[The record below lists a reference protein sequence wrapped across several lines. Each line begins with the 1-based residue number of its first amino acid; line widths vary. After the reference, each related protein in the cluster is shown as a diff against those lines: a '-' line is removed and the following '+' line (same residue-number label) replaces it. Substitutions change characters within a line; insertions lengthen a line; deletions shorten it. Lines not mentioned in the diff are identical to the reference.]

1 VTAAVGYDAAL
12 YEQVAALEPQS
23 FWFRAR
29 NRLIVSML
37 RRHFG
42 SARSILEVGCGTGY
56 VLAALRRAY
65 PDARIVGSELLEEGL
80 SYARMRVPDV
90 ELVTLDIADVPYSD
104 VFDVVAAFD
113 VLEHIDDDVGALAG
127 MFRAARS
134 GGGSIILVPQHRR
147 LWSKT
152 DELAHHVRRYERR
165 ELLEK
170 VESAGFRIVAA
181 SSFVTLLLPVL
192 AAARAFGRVR
202 PPTSPFEG
210 LAPRYLNGL
219 FERTLDL
226 ERKLIER
233 GVSLPAGGSL
243 LVVARKG

>member
-1 VTAAVGYDAAL
+1 MTTAVGYDAAL

-37 RRHFG
+37 KRHFP

-65 PDARIVGSELLEEGL
+65 PEARIVGSELLEEGL
-80 SYARMRVPDV
+80 SYARSRVPDV
-90 ELVTLDIADVPYSD
+90 ELVTLDIAAAPYSD

-113 VLEHIDDDVGALAG
+113 VLEHIDDDVAALAG
-127 MFRAARS
+127 MFRAVRS

-147 LWSKT
+147 LWSRT

-170 VESAGFRIVAA
+170 VESVGFHVVAT

-192 AAARAFGRVR
+192 AVARAFGRVR
-202 PPTSPFEG
+202 PPTSPFKG

>member
-1 VTAAVGYDAAL
+1 MTTTVGYDAAL

-37 RRHFG
+37 KRHFP

-65 PDARIVGSELLEEGL
+65 PNARIVGSELLEEGL
-80 SYARMRVPDV
+80 SYARARVPDV
-90 ELVTLDIADVPYSD
+90 ELVTLDIVDAPYSD
-104 VFDVVAAFD
+104 VFDVVGAFD
-113 VLEHIDDDVGALAG
+113 VLEHIDDDEAALAG

-147 LWSKT
+147 LWSRT

-165 ELLEK
+165 ELVEK
-170 VESAGFRIVAA
+170 VESVGFQVVAT

-192 AAARAFGRVR
+192 AVARAFGRVR

-210 LAPRYLNGL
+210 LAPLYLNGV